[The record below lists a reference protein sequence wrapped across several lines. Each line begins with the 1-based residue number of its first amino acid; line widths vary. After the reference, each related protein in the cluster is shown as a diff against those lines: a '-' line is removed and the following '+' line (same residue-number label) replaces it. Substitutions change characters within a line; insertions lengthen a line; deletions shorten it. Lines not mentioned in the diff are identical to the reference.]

1 MRSMRAMRALGREP
15 PSDPLA
21 ALLLPGKL
29 EGFALEA
36 HARGLLAIPRVVA
49 LEYPRLRL
57 PGFLRDSISLRQ
69 AARLRLPG
77 RLRLLVLYHP
87 AQYPFARALMVRDET
102 LELWYVPPDPADV
115 TAAGK
120 KNASELLTFD
130 ELAREHARQ
139 LLPITGNNVDDAALR
154 ARLRELGVIDPHA
167 FLPRPQPRWRPNPRW

>member
-15 PSDPLA
+15 PSDPLG

-49 LEYPRLRL
+49 LEYPRVRL
-57 PGFLRDSISLRQ
+57 PGFLRDAISLRQ

-87 AQYPFARALMVRDET
+87 AQYPFARALLVRDES
-102 LELWYVPPDPADV
+102 LELWYIPPGRASL
-115 TAAGK
+115 TAAGGE
-120 KNASELLTFD
+120 NASELLTFD

-139 LLPITGNNVDDAALR
+139 VIAITESGIDDAPLR
-154 ARLRELGVIDPHA
+154 TRLRELKVIDPHA